1 MECRILAKCKCFRQ
15 HVMNE
20 PAFILDLK
28 ASYNKDK
35 LGPFLFMIK
44 SLYKWLFTACSKKW
58 QLCLC
63 FKKLLQPSC
72 NPPLS

>member
-1 MECRILAKCKCFRQ
+1 MECRMCKCFLQ

-44 SLYKWLFTACSKKW
+44 PLYK
-58 QLCLC
+58 
-63 FKKLLQPSC
+63 
-72 NPPLS
+72 

>member
-1 MECRILAKCKCFRQ
+1 MECRILAKCKCSLQ

-44 SLYKWLFTACSKKW
+44 PLYRWLFTACSKKMATM
-58 QLCLC
+58 
-63 FKKLLQPSC
+63 
-72 NPPLS
+72 PLFQKAITTIL